1 MARSLYKADFV
12 DPKLWKK
19 VAQAEKDGSS
29 KQIKTWSRAS
39 VIIPQFVGRVF
50 LVHNGR
56 AHIPVFV
63 KDEMIGHRLGEF
75 APTRTFRSHSG
86 DKKVKK

>member
-1 MARSLYKADFV
+1 MARSLFKGDFV

-19 VAQAEKDGSS
+19 VLQAEEKGSNA
-29 KQIKTWSRAS
+29 QIKTWSRAS
-39 VIIPQFVGRVF
+39 TIVPQFVGKVF
-50 LVHNGR
+50 TVHNGR

-75 APTRTFRSHSG
+75 VPTRTFRSHSG
-86 DKKVKK
+86 DKKVRK

>member
-1 MARSLYKADFV
+1 MHRSLYKADFV
-12 DPKLWKK
+12 HPKLWKK
-19 VAQAEKDGSS
+19 VVLAKKEGSS
-29 KQIKTWSRAS
+29 RQIKTWSRAS
-39 VIIPQFVGRVF
+39 VILPQFVGMVF
-50 LVHNGR
+50 MVHNGK

-75 APTRTFRSHSG
+75 VPTRTFKGHSG